1 MDERTLKRLLII
13 VAASIMIIWAFKS
26 MMLKTAVS
34 LNKVAAEKK
43 QAAAATPAPQQDS
56 TPEADVMNVMETPAA
71 SAPGDVATLEL
82 PTASGVGEGR

>member
-13 VAASIMIIWAFKS
+13 VAASILLIWAFKT

-43 QAAAATPAPQQDS
+43 QATTTTPVSHQDAVPAS
-56 TPEADVMNVMETPAA
+56 DVANGVETLAA
-71 SAPGDVATLEL
+71 SAPGEVATLEV
-82 PTASGVGEGR
+82 TAASGVGEGH

>member
-13 VAASIMIIWAFKS
+13 VAASILIIWAFKT

-43 QAAAATPAPQQDS
+43 QPAAATPIPPQDVAPAS
-56 TPEADVMNVMETPAA
+56 DVSNAIETPAV
-71 SAPGDVATLEL
+71 SAPGEVVTLEM
-82 PTASGVGEGR
+82 TAASGVGEGR

>member
-43 QAAAATPAPQQDS
+43 QAAAATPVPQQDA
-56 TPEADVMNVMETPAA
+56 TPEADATNVVETPAA
-71 SAPGDVATLEL
+71 SARGEVATLEL
-82 PTASGVGEGR
+82 PAASGVGEGR

>member
-13 VAASIMIIWAFKS
+13 VAASILIIWAFKT

-43 QAAAATPAPQQDS
+43 QAVTTTPVPPQDVAPAP
-56 TPEADVMNVMETPAA
+56 DVANAIETPAA
-71 SAPGDVATLEL
+71 SAPGEVATLEM
-82 PTASGVGEGR
+82 TAASGVGDGR

>member
-13 VAASIMIIWAFKS
+13 VAASILIIWAFKT

-43 QAAAATPAPQQDS
+43 QTVSTTPAPQQDVA
-56 TPEADVMNVMETPAA
+56 PAFDVANVIETPAA
-71 SAPGDVATLEL
+71 SALGEVAPLEISA
-82 PTASGVGEGR
+82 ASGVGDGR

>member
-13 VAASIMIIWAFKS
+13 VAASIILIWVFKS

-43 QAAAATPAPQQDS
+43 QAAAAPQYDS
-56 TPEADVMNVMETPAA
+56 TPEADVTNVIETPAA
-71 SAPGDVATLEL
+71 SAPGEVATLEL
-82 PTASGVGEGR
+82 PVASGVGEGR

>member
-13 VAASIMIIWAFKS
+13 VAASIILIWAFKS

-56 TPEADVMNVMETPAA
+56 TPISDVPNAIETPAA
-71 SAPGDVATLEL
+71 SAPGEVTKLEL
-82 PTASGVGEGR
+82 PAASSVGEGR

>member
-13 VAASIMIIWAFKS
+13 VAASILLIWAFKT

-43 QAAAATPAPQQDS
+43 QAATTMPAPPQDVV
-56 TPEADVMNVMETPAA
+56 PAPDVANVIETPAA
-71 SAPGDVATLEL
+71 LASGEVATQEA
-82 PTASGVGEGR
+82 TAASGVEAGR

>member
-43 QAAAATPAPQQDS
+43 QAAAATPVPQQDS
-56 TPEADVMNVMETPAA
+56 TPEADVANVIEMPTASTP
-71 SAPGDVATLEL
+71 SEVATLEL
-82 PTASGVGEGR
+82 TAASGVGEGR

>member
-43 QAAAATPAPQQDS
+43 QAAAATPAPQQDA
-56 TPEADVMNVMETPAA
+56 TPEADATNVVETPAA
-71 SAPGDVATLEL
+71 SAPGEVATLEL
-82 PTASGVGEGR
+82 TAASGVGEGR